1 MGNGMSFERLRDD
14 YLLFKGRVEENL
26 LNLHEKHKEVMEDLS
41 MLKNSLEKK
50 LDDTRKMIFTIL
62 MMILGQIVGGLLL
75 YILK

>member
-41 MLKNSLEKK
+41 MLKSSLEKK
-50 LDDTRKMIFTIL
+50 LDDTRKMIFTVLI
-62 MMILGQIVGGLLL
+62 MILGQIVGGLLL